1 MELSGQCPEALA
13 PTLAP
18 ELTIGLQS
26 STMSTFQ
33 AFVWRVASGF
43 PARQWGSANDFERV
57 VFPQHPE
64 LESIRGKLW
73 TLGARPAL
81 MSGSGS
87 TLFGVFA
94 DREAREKARGNLK
107 QQFRN
112 AKVFPVTLVSRRAYR
127 ALWRRQLGGVGEP
140 GLWPP
145 QSQHVVA

>member
-1 MELSGQCPEALA
+1 MELSSQYQEGLP
-13 PTLAP
+13 P

-33 AFVWRVASGF
+33 AFVWRVASRF
-43 PARQWGSANDFERV
+43 PARQWGSMNDFERV

-94 DREAREKARGNLK
+94 DREAREKARGKLK

-140 GLWPP
+140 GLWPQ